1 MKLQQATRQGMACE
15 VQVVRGQASGGSK
28 GAALQGR
35 HYEQCRVGNS
45 GHSLKGSQS
54 KEMLRPG
61 DKKLETGSHRGTCL
75 SGDSLSLYRIQ
86 GKPKGSER
94 D

>member
-1 MKLQQATRQGMACE
+1 MACD
-15 VQVVRGQASGGSK
+15 VQVVREQASSGSK
-28 GAALQGR
+28 GANLQGR
-35 HYEQCRVGNS
+35 HYEQCRVGNR

-54 KEMLRPG
+54 KEMPRQG
-61 DKKLETGSHRGTCL
+61 DKKQETGSHRGTCL

-86 GKPKGSER
+86 RNQKGAR